1 MKTRQVVFKLHDAT
15 ASSPMKFSV
24 GTYIGPKYT
33 RRFFA
38 RNFKISFEANI
49 RSIAKALGLE
59 VETETFTT
67 TGAIF
72 QCNSEK
78 FDTLQ
83 NYYEVT
89 GASGCKKKYA
99 NRKFLEA
106 PL

>member
-1 MKTRQVVFKLHDAT
+1 MKSRQVIFKLHDAT

-24 GTYIGPKYT
+24 GVYIGPKYV

-49 RSIAKALGLE
+49 YAIAKALGLE
-59 VETETFTT
+59 IASETFTK
-67 TGAIF
+67 TGAIL

-78 FDTLQ
+78 FDTLH
-83 NYYEVT
+83 NYWDAT
-89 GASGCKKKYA
+89 GASGAKKKLVD
-99 NRKFLEA
+99 RKILHA